1 MLRNYLIFLL
11 LLVSTQVQALSLGEL
26 TVYSKFA
33 FPLEADIEIP
43 SYSAKELDD
52 LTVRLAGKKIFEKGG
67 VELSTVHRS
76 LIFKVERRDSDGRA
90 VIRVTTVQ
98 PVKEL
103 GISFFIEARWR
114 GGNMIRAYD
123 VLLTPAIESVRDLV
137 NTEPDSS
144 SGSEN
149 AIDTRQFPVRNSSRG
164 ASKTNA
170 NTLVE
175 YGPVK
180 RGEILGV
187 IARKMVPSRQ
197 YSLQQVMVGIF
208 EQNEGAFSGAN
219 INQLEP
225 GMMLRLESPESVRA
239 RTKNEAIGIIQ
250 QHTSTWR
257 NGSLARED
265 ALDGNALSRKPSNAV
280 AGIFKIEEV
289 NDSSLHI
296 LTPDSLN
303 AEKDGRIEPSEVT
316 TLRQELS
323 VTLQEAEALKKQNE
337 ILKDK
342 VGELER
348 MVALRIAQ
356 LMPEGV
362 STIDLGEKTSIIDKS
377 DSVFQD
383 DLVTSRSDISLK
395 EEEESYFTEIMGAI
409 LVFLGGALFFVL
421 YRQKYRAKMIHDGNE
436 PLPIVAFLKS
446 RFQKKDNK
454 ITLRI

>member
-1 MLRNYLIFLL
+1 MLRNYLILLL

-26 TVYSKFA
+26 TVHSKFA

-43 SYSAKELDD
+43 SYSAKEMDD
-52 LTVRLAGKKIFEKGG
+52 LTVRLAGKKVFEKAG
-67 VELSTVHRS
+67 VELSAVHRN
-76 LIFKVERRDSDGRA
+76 LIFKVERRDSDGKA

-123 VLLTPAIESVRDLV
+123 VLLTPAIEGVRDV
-137 NTEPDSS
+137 VSTEAESS
-144 SGSEN
+144 ASGN
-149 AIDTRQFPVRNSSRG
+149 AIDTRQVPMKASGRNQTETS
-164 ASKTNA
+164 AKA
-170 NTLVE
+170 PVE

-187 IARKMVPSRQ
+187 IARKMIPNRQ

-208 EQNEGAFSGAN
+208 EQNKDAFSGAN

-225 GMMLRLESPESVRA
+225 GMTLRLESPESVRA

-250 QHTSTWR
+250 QHASNWR
-257 NGSLARED
+257 NGSSMQRTVSEGATDLTPM
-265 ALDGNALSRKPSNAV
+265 PSKSV

-289 NDSSLHI
+289 DDSSLHI
-296 LTPDSLN
+296 LTPDSMN
-303 AEKDGRIEPSEVT
+303 ANKDGRIEPSEVT

-337 ILKDK
+337 MLKDK

-377 DSVFQD
+377 DRVFQD
-383 DLVTSRSDISLK
+383 DLVTSSSDISLK

-409 LVFLGGALFFVL
+409 LVLLGGTLFFVL

-436 PLPIVAFLKS
+436 PLPIVEFLKS
-446 RFQKKDNK
+446 RFQKKNNK

>member
-1 MLRNYLIFLL
+1 LIFLL
-11 LLVSTQVQALSLGEL
+11 LLVNAQVHALSLGEL
-26 TVYSKFA
+26 TVHSKFA
-33 FPLEADIEIP
+33 FPLEAEIEIP

-52 LTVRLAGKKIFEKGG
+52 LTVRLAGKSVFEKAG
-67 VELSTVHRS
+67 VDISAIHRS
-76 LIFKVERRDSDGRA
+76 LIFKVEPGKRDGKV
-90 VIRVTTVQ
+90 VIRITTVQ

-103 GISFFIEARWR
+103 GISFFIEAKWR

-123 VLLTPAIESVRDLV
+123 VLLTPAIESVRDDV
-137 NTEPDSS
+137 NTEAISFP
-144 SGSEN
+144 GTEN
-149 AIDTRQFPVRNSSRG
+149 AIDTRQVPMESSRRG
-164 ASKTNA
+164 VSNSNTS
-170 NTLVE
+170 TLVE

-180 RGEILGV
+180 RGEILGE
-187 IARKMVPSRQ
+187 IARKMIPSRQ

-225 GMMLRLESPESVRA
+225 GSVLRLESPESVRA

-250 QHTSTWR
+250 QHASNWR
-257 NGSLARED
+257 NGSSTQRAGVEGAVRP
-265 ALDGNALSRKPSNAV
+265 GNATKAV

-289 NDSSLHI
+289 DDSSLHI
-296 LTPDSLN
+296 LTPDSVN
-303 AEKDGRIEPSEVT
+303 ADKDGQIEPSEVT

-337 ILKDK
+337 MLKDK

-356 LMPEGV
+356 LMPEGM
-362 STIDLGEKTSIIDKS
+362 STIDLGKKTSIIDKS
-377 DSVFQD
+377 DRVFQD
-383 DLVTSRSDISLK
+383 DLVTSSSDISLK
-395 EEEESYFTEIMGAI
+395 EEEESYITEIMGAI
-409 LVFLGGALFFVL
+409 LVLLGGTLFFAL

>member
-11 LLVSTQVQALSLGEL
+11 LLVSTHAQALSLGEL
-26 TVYSKFA
+26 TVHSKFA
-33 FPLEADIEIP
+33 FPLEAEIEIP
-43 SYSAKELDD
+43 SYSAKELED
-52 LTVRLAGKKIFEKGG
+52 LTVRLAGKKVFEKGG
-67 VELSTVHRS
+67 VELSAVHRS
-76 LIFKVERRDSDGRA
+76 LIFKIERRDSDGKA
-90 VIRVTTVQ
+90 VIRVSTVQ

-114 GGNMIRAYD
+114 SGNMIRAYD
-123 VLLTPAIESVRDLV
+123 VLLTPALESVRDV
-137 NTEPDSS
+137 ANIEADTSS
-144 SGSEN
+144 ISDN
-149 AIDTRQFPVRNSSRG
+149 AIDTRQIPRKNSQRT
-164 ASKTNA
+164 ATENNAKTF
-170 NTLVE
+170 LE

-187 IARKMVPSRQ
+187 IARKMIPSRQ

-225 GMMLRLESPESVRA
+225 GTMLRLESPESVNA

-250 QHTSTWR
+250 QHASNWR
-257 NGSLARED
+257 NGTIVQGAAVNGTTLPA
-265 ALDGNALSRKPSNAV
+265 KPQNGV

-289 NDSSLHI
+289 DESSLHI
-296 LTPDSLN
+296 LTPDSMT
-303 AEKDGRIEPSEVT
+303 AEKDGRIETSEVT

-337 ILKDK
+337 MLKDK

-377 DSVFQD
+377 DRVFQD
-383 DLVTSRSDISLK
+383 DLVTSSSDISLK

-409 LVFLGGALFFVL
+409 LVLLGGILFFVL